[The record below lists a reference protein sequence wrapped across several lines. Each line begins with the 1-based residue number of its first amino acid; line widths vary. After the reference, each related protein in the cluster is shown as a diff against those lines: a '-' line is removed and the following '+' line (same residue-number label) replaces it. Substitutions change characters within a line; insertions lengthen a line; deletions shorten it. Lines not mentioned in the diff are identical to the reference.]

1 METQKRAL
9 SYFTGILVLF
19 SLSYLFSYGQN
30 APTTK
35 PEEGKKFMIQ
45 EWLVAGPCALPWPAL
60 VGKDSEFKVSNLLDL
75 ESLDAMALWPEE
87 GRLFSWTP
95 GEILTWKA
103 QKAGDGNIKLPSAKT
118 GPEVIFLSC
127 YIESDRWQ
135 KADLE
140 IKSHHLLKAYLD
152 GVSIL
157 SKTTESQPDA
167 KEPAPAQTEISL
179 SFGKHRLLV
188 MGLRDPKCQ
197 FEWSLNPKLTLKH
210 GGDLISSLTPRR
222 YITED
227 DLFNSPQIGSVLVAP
242 DGSAV
247 ATVMSQRN
255 PKLAKSESWIE
266 IRKLPGGELEQTIRD
281 SQSYANVRWSP
292 DAQWLSSL
300 IPGEKGT
307 SSLWLIERK
316 TRRTRVLLD
325 NIKGLTSAHWSPTG
339 KFLVYSVT
347 EAPKETDPK
356 VERMNGLQ
364 DRWGVW
370 HSKIHLYMIMVDSG
384 VCRRLTAGTLSAAG
398 LFGSAES
405 PVSPDGSKVL
415 FMSALPDYGSRPYL
429 RTDLHILDLATNE
442 AKKVLTSPFEINSA
456 QWASDGQ
463 NILLVAGQST
473 GRSSKDNSPAK
484 IIPNDYDTDLFLLNP
499 STGSIVSLTQNFA
512 PAVISASQAAD
523 GTTYLHVQDR
533 VQEPLYVT
541 DPKGTK
547 FTKIDAGVDSVISY
561 DVAANGNALVYTG
574 SSQLIP
580 PRLYAYEPIAKETKI
595 LSDPNEE
602 RFKNIVL
609 TKVED
614 FNFLNKRGVEIEGWL
629 QYPAD
634 FDPSKKYPL
643 IVYYYGGTAHTAK
656 DFGEEYHRYTANGYA
671 VYVLN
676 PSGAPGWGPEFSNL
690 HVNDWGKIVS
700 EEILTGV
707 KKLLEAKPFLDP
719 RRVGNYGGSYGGFMT
734 MLLATKTDM
743 FRTSVALYGIS
754 NIASYWGAG
763 WWGFLY
769 SGVATAESFPWNR
782 PDIYVGQSP
791 LFHADKIKNP
801 LLLLHGLADI
811 NVPSVESEQMYT
823 ALKLLNKEVEYIRFK
838 GEDHGIRGTD
848 ENRRLLPQIML
859 AWWDKYLKG
868 QPEAWEELAKK
879 LEYKD

>member
-1 METQKRAL
+1 MKTQKR
-9 SYFTGILVLF
+9 LF
-19 SLSYLFSYGQN
+19 SSLALGIMLFILSSTYFFAENLQAS
-30 APTTK
+30 K
-35 PEEGKKFMIQ
+35 PDEGNKFIIP
-45 EWLVAGPCALPWPAL
+45 EWLVAGPALMPLPAL
-60 VGKDSEFKVSNLLDL
+60 IGKDSEFKVGNLLDL
-75 ESLDAMALWPEE
+75 ESLDPMALWPEE
-87 GRLFSWTP
+87 GKALIWTP
-95 GEILTWKA
+95 AETFTWKA
-103 QKAGDGNIKLPSAKT
+103 QKAEDGNLKLPAAKT
-118 GPEVIFLSC
+118 GPEVILLSC

-135 KADLE
+135 KAELE
-140 IKSHHLLKAYLD
+140 IRTHHLLKAYID
-152 GVSIL
+152 GATVL
-157 SKTTESQPDA
+157 NKTTESLPDA
-167 KEPAPAQTEISL
+167 KETSPAKAEISL
-179 SFGKHRLLV
+179 SRGKHRLLV
-188 MGLRDPKCQ
+188 MGLRDPKCSL
-197 FEWSLNPKLTLKH
+197 EWSLKTEFSLKQ
-210 GGDLISSLTPRR
+210 GGGLVSGLTPRR

-227 DLFNSPQIGSVLVAP
+227 DVLNSPQTGSILVSP

-247 ATVMSQRN
+247 AIVMNQRN

-266 IRKLPGGELEQTIRD
+266 IRKLPGGELEQAIRD

-292 DAQWLSSL
+292 DSQWLSAL
-300 IPGEKGT
+300 VPGEKGA

-316 TRRTRVLLD
+316 TRQTRVLLD
-325 NIKGLTSAHWSPTG
+325 NVKGLSSAFWSPTG

-347 EAPKETDPK
+347 ETPKEPDPK
-356 VERMNGLQ
+356 VERMTGLQ
-364 DRWGVW
+364 NRWGFW
-370 HSKIHLYMIMVDSG
+370 PSKSHLYMVMVNSG

-398 LFGSAES
+398 LFGSADS
-405 PVSPDGSKVL
+405 PISPDGSKVL
-415 FMSALPDYGSRPYL
+415 FMSALPDFTSRPYL
-429 RTDLHILDLATNE
+429 RTDLHVLDLATGE
-442 AKKVLTSPFEINSA
+442 AKKVFTSAFSINSA

-473 GRSSKDNSPAK
+473 GRSSKEKSPVK
-484 IIPNDYDTDLFLLNP
+484 IIPNDYDSDLFLLNP

-512 PAVISASQAAD
+512 PSVISVRQATE
-523 GTTYLHVQDR
+523 GTIYLHVLDR
-533 VQEPLYVT
+533 VQEPLYVA
-541 DPKGTK
+541 DAKGTK
-547 FTKIDAGVDSVISY
+547 FIKIDTGVDSVLSY
-561 DVAANGNALVYTG
+561 DVASNGSAVVFYG
-574 SSQLIP
+574 SSQLTP
-580 PRLYAYEPIAKETKI
+580 PRLYAYEPKANVKMV

-614 FNFLNKRGVEIEGWL
+614 FNYLNKRGAEIEGWL

-634 FDPSKKYPL
+634 FDPTKKYPL
-643 IVYYYGGTAHTAK
+643 IVYYYGGTAHTPK
-656 DFGEEYHRYTANGYA
+656 DFSEEYHRYTANGYA

-707 KKLLEAKPFLDP
+707 KKLLEAKTFLDP
-719 RRVGNYGGSYGGFMT
+719 QRVGNYGGSYGGFMT
-734 MLLATKTDM
+734 MLLATKTAL
-743 FRTSVALYGIS
+743 FRTSIALYGIS

-782 PDIYVGQSP
+782 PDIYVSQSP

-823 ALKLLNKEVEYIRFK
+823 ALKILGKEVEYIRFK

-848 ENRRLLPQIML
+848 ENRRLLPEIML

-868 QPEAWEELAKK
+868 QPEAWEELTKK
-879 LEYKD
+879 LEYKN